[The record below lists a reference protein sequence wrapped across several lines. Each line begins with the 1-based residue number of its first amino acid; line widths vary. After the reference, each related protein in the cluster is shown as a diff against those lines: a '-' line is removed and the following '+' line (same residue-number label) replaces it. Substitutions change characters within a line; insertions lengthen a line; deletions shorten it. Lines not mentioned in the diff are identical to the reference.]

1 MKFEKRPQFEGM
13 ASTKEDEEDRKCRD
27 SDAFYRSNG
36 KVERS
41 NHSNGSSRTPGTDQS
56 QEKRPTQ
63 AAEPRVGATFLAHQ
77 CAKNALNMRQ
87 KCSICYVG
95 DNGDVNDVLE
105 HMSRLD
111 INVEESPEERQCKTE
126 QSIAQDEKSISNVRK
141 TKALEQASKLGSKIS
156 FTSLT
161 CATQDAM
168 ASPLK
173 KDPDN
178 GKATSKKD
186 ELAKPE
192 NSRIGCKLE
201 KSAIVK
207 QNQSKDLFITDPA
220 TEKNVGS
227 NKRQPSATE
236 SDLAKSDS
244 SETRLTTD
252 SKHDCSDKVY
262 KIVEDF
268 KKLLPRLEKSEENK
282 STTHSSSE
290 YALSSKSERHEE
302 SPRKDT
308 EPAQQKNGTKVFT
321 ETKQDQDSGKV
332 EQILQKFRSMV
343 SKQSVI
349 IMRRG
354 PTNVPIGP
362 HDELDS
368 LLRVSGPLR
377 EFTFEEID
385 EFLKHLGDSMTQQV
399 PPQRADSI
407 DSSPHSSA
415 GWQEDSGMEDS
426 SGCYTPPSCHEILS
440 VDQGHGTP
448 ISSPSCSMTSSMSPY
463 SAMDSPL
470 PQNSYYSGES
480 PMTPPSPPFNQNNFD
495 VTLVKTS
502 WPSEFGPNHKYMRS
516 MFHQTPSFTGYGTSG
531 HPDRIP
537 HLIIYLKAADGR
549 RPDFQKIFESAR
561 CYLLAHIALLYEED
575 TEGYTALYYA
585 AKLHGYDKIVGFI
598 LECLIEAEHKCSLIK
613 DPAKSQ
619 YRIELERYGN
629 FGDNILHC
637 LARWHNEQNNY
648 IPVAETLF
656 STCSKL
662 MSLKLERNKEGFLP
676 YELCQRSDMKMF
688 LHPHAY

>member
-1 MKFEKRPQFEGM
+1 MLASYSFLFSLRFLCTNDEHWLQLRPTMKFEKRPQFEGM

-126 QSIAQDEKSISNVRK
+126 QSIAQDEKSISN
-141 TKALEQASKLGSKIS
+141 
-156 FTSLT
+156 
-161 CATQDAM
+161 DAM

-385 EFLKHLGDSMTQQV
+385 EFLK
-399 PPQRADSI
+399 
-407 DSSPHSSA
+407 
-415 GWQEDSGMEDS
+415 
-426 SGCYTPPSCHEILS
+426 
-440 VDQGHGTP
+440 
-448 ISSPSCSMTSSMSPY
+448 
-463 SAMDSPL
+463 
-470 PQNSYYSGES
+470 
-480 PMTPPSPPFNQNNFD
+480 
-495 VTLVKTS
+495 
-502 WPSEFGPNHKYMRS
+502 
-516 MFHQTPSFTGYGTSG
+516 
-531 HPDRIP
+531 
-537 HLIIYLKAADGR
+537 
-549 RPDFQKIFESAR
+549 
-561 CYLLAHIALLYEED
+561 
-575 TEGYTALYYA
+575 
-585 AKLHGYDKIVGFI
+585 
-598 LECLIEAEHKCSLIK
+598 
-613 DPAKSQ
+613 
-619 YRIELERYGN
+619 
-629 FGDNILHC
+629 
-637 LARWHNEQNNY
+637 
-648 IPVAETLF
+648 
-656 STCSKL
+656 
-662 MSLKLERNKEGFLP
+662 
-676 YELCQRSDMKMF
+676 
-688 LHPHAY
+688 